1 LEHGAEV
8 NARDGA
14 KQCAIHRAASNG
26 KDAFV
31 RMLYSPPA
39 LKVEGKHEKTR
50 VNPAD
55 RLGNTPLHLAL
66 DSGHG
71 STAVLLID
79 ECGADR
85 ERQNVDGVVP
95 EELPGVG
102 GQEQRKLLD
111 YLRSVCG
118 PREG

>member
-1 LEHGAEV
+1 MRPDILLT
-8 NARDGA
+8 
-14 KQCAIHRAASNG
+14 
-26 KDAFV
+26 AF
-31 RMLYSPPA
+31 LWPS
-39 LKVEGKHEKTR
+39 
-50 VNPAD
+50 PAD

-66 DSGHG
+66 GEWRRHAVRRRLAADVLRACCTADSGHG
-71 STAVLLID
+71 STAVLLIE

>member
-1 LEHGAEV
+1 
-8 NARDGA
+8 
-14 KQCAIHRAASNG
+14 
-26 KDAFV
+26 
-31 RMLYSPPA
+31 M
-39 LKVEGKHEKTR
+39 
-50 VNPAD
+50 
-55 RLGNTPLHLAL
+55 
-66 DSGHG
+66 
-71 STAVLLID
+71 LLID